1 MNELRFTL
9 ITDGSSD
16 IALMNVVKWLLDDL
30 YPELPN
36 IGKHANFTILPD
48 PPKTSEVQKRLNF
61 AKEYYPFDI
70 LIYHRDAESID
81 INIISQR
88 IQEIKNQVLEENKDL
103 IVCVVPVKMMETWL
117 LINDEAIKKASG
129 NRGYKGNM
137 NLPNCNKLEKIQDPK
152 QLLHSILKET
162 SGLKSRRLKKFN
174 VHEAVHLVAENI
186 ENFSILRELNSF
198 LQFEKDLKIAVDNFI
213 GIQFLD

>member
-16 IALMNVVKWLLDDL
+16 IALMNVVKWLLDDI

-36 IGKHANFTILPD
+36 IGTHANFSILLN
-48 PPKTSEVQKRLNF
+48 PPKTSEVQNRINF

-88 IQEIKNQVLEENKDL
+88 IQEIKNQVLDGNKDL

-117 LINDEAIKKASG
+117 LINEEAIKKAAG
-129 NRGYKGNM
+129 NRAYKGNM
-137 NLPNCNKLEKIQDPK
+137 NLPNCNRLEKIQDPK

-162 SGLKSRRLKKFN
+162 SGLKNRRLNKFN
-174 VHEAVHLVAENI
+174 VYEAVHLVAENI
-186 ENFSILRELNSF
+186 ENFSVLRELNSF
-198 LQFEKDLKIAVDNFI
+198 LIFEKDLKIAVDNFI
-213 GIQFLD
+213 KL